1 MNRRTYTLAEQE
13 RDNARLKAFYASI
26 ELVDEDGN
34 VIDLDAEE
42 TPDDDMPDPENDR
55 NMGE

>member
-1 MNRRTYTLAEQE
+1 MTYTLEEQE
-13 RDNARLKAFYASI
+13 RDNERLKRFYESV

-42 TPDDDMPDPENDR
+42 IPEDDSPDPDGDR